1 MKKTAPCFHEALC
14 QAYKYKFGTVRPL
27 RKPRIPQPCIF
38 TTSCPDCP
46 FYTPC
51 YKAPRPKGM
60 HFSADRISYDTTTM
74 FDICPE
80 CTKKIVEWVK
90 GGNICSNNT
99 SNE

>member
-14 QAYKYKFGTVRPL
+14 QAYKHKFGIVRPL

-38 TTSCPDCP
+38 TTSCPDCL

-60 HFSADRISYDTTTM
+60 HFSDDRID
-74 FDICPE
+74 
-80 CTKKIVEWVK
+80 W
-90 GGNICSNNT
+90 
-99 SNE
+99 